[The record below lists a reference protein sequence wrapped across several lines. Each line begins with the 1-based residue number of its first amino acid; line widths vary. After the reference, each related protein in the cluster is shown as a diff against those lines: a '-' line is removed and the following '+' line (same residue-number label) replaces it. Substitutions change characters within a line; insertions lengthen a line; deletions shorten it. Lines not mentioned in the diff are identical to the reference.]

1 MMTGETAGPLT
12 GQVVVVV
19 GAAGGI
25 GSAVVSAVAA
35 AGARAVI
42 AADLRSDRCDR
53 VADAGTGPC
62 QLVPAVVDVSD
73 AAGVAEML
81 AEQHDRFGH
90 LDGLVVASGINSVT
104 HLRDG
109 RPMGLASVLDTGPDL
124 FDEVLRI
131 NFYGVLNASRAFA
144 RLLLSAGRPG
154 SIVTLS
160 SIAAS
165 RAIAGNAPYCVSKAA
180 ARMLMKCLSVEL
192 ASSQVRVNSVA
203 PGYVRTAMLSAAFAE
218 RTSDVPLGRV
228 ATPEE
233 IAPVVAFL
241 LSPGAAYLT
250 GEEISADG
258 GVLAAVR

>member
-1 MMTGETAGPLT
+1 MMAGQTVGPLS

-25 GSAVVSAVAA
+25 GSAIVAAVAG

-42 AADLRSDRCDR
+42 AADLRPDL
-53 VADAGTGPC
+53 ADPVNGRADGPC
-62 QLVPAVVDVSD
+62 QVVPAIVDVGD

-109 RPMGLASVLDTGPDL
+109 RPMGLASVVDTDPDL

-131 NFYGVLNASRAFA
+131 NFYGMLNASRAFA
-144 RLLLSAGRPG
+144 RILLSAGRPG

-165 RAIAGNAPYCVSKAA
+165 RAIVGNAPYCVSKAA

-192 ASSQVRVNSVA
+192 AASQVRVNSVA
-203 PGYVRTAMLSAAFAE
+203 PGYVRTPMLSAAFAD

-228 ATPEE
+228 AGPEE

-241 LSPGAAYLT
+241 LSPAASYVT
-250 GEEISADG
+250 GEEITADG

>member
-1 MMTGETAGPLT
+1 MAGPLAAGPLS

-25 GSAVVSAVAA
+25 GRAVVSAVAA
-35 AGARAVI
+35 AGARVVI
-42 AADLRSDRCDR
+42 AADLRPDTAEGINGR
-53 VADAGTGPC
+53 TGRPC
-62 QLVPAVVDVSD
+62 QVVPAVVDVAD
-73 AAGVAEML
+73 AAGVAAML
-81 AEQHDRFGH
+81 AGQHDRFGQ

-109 RPMGLASVLDTGPDL
+109 RPMGLAPVLDTEPDL
-124 FDEVLRI
+124 FAEVLGV
-131 NFYGVLNASRAFA
+131 NFYGMLNASRAFA
-144 RLLLSAGRPG
+144 RLLASAGRPG

-192 ASSQVRVNSVA
+192 AASQIRVNSVA
-203 PGYVRTAMLSAAFAE
+203 PGYVRTPMLSAGFADQ
-218 RTSDVPLGRV
+218 TADVPLGRV
-228 ATPEE
+228 ASPEE

-241 LSPGAAYLT
+241 LSPAASYVT
-250 GEEISADG
+250 GEEITADG